1 MTATT
6 QARTPPWLWWLLALF
21 GIFAF
26 MALAVTALG
35 WIGFKIFTEQAL
47 IAIRADP
54 VVRSAVGQV
63 HDIELDFTATFNAP
77 DVNEFGYRID
87 GERIDGLLVGE
98 IITIDADHEELRS
111 GTLRLDDGRVLEIGT
126 VQQRIPDPTAAE
138 AEAEPY

>member
-98 IITIDADHEELRS
+98 FITIDADHEELRS